1 MRQSETEYR
10 DALLADIRQRLK
22 SNSEVERLGAVQATI
37 LVEDIAVIP
46 LLLQMLRE
54 DPCPQVRATTALAI
68 GILAKSVDRQA
79 VLSHL
84 AEVMC
89 TDPYDQVRAMAAGA
103 MRLLSMGTRLI
114 ADNPALVEACLKALR
129 DPHPQVVMAATRL
142 LEEVQSD
149 EVDGA
154 LQQVLTH
161 PCSVAKRG
169 GRCGITPAEKYTDAR
184 EPICPYRKTRLP
196 HRPTNSPHLL
206 SPQEPTRLHLP
217 PARRLR
223 DAQNLSQLH
232 LPRPISGSLPPTKCA
247 KPCNGPVCRT
257 IPPSLVP
264 LPSSCKHSGS
274 RSTTRCGSICK

>member
-22 SNSEVERLGAVQATI
+22 SNSEVERIGAVQATI
-37 LVEDIAVIP
+37 LVEDIAAIP
-46 LLLQMLRE
+46 LLLQMLQE

-161 PCSVAKRG
+161 PNWWVRFGVVDVLVARG
-169 GRCGITPAEKYTDAR
+169 
-184 EPICPYRKTRLP
+184 
-196 HRPTNSPHLL
+196 
-206 SPQEPTRLHLP
+206 
-217 PARRLR
+217 
-223 DAQNLSQLH
+223 
-232 LPRPISGSLPPTKCA
+232 
-247 KPCNGPVCRT
+247 CRT
-257 IPPSLVP
+257 ETLQEAVLRLFQECP
-264 LPSSCKHSGS
+264 S
-274 RSTTRCGSICK
+274 RSSPLVFDDNEEGNIIAKTVEEYLNELSALLANQVETSADPNCVG